1 MQTHMPRVTFETAIG
16 RCALS
21 WSDIG
26 LTGFDLPVATPRTD
40 DETNLPDAIVALIE
54 RVQQHVN
61 GELQDF
67 SDVVFDFT
75 DLPLFHAA
83 VLRATLLVK
92 PGETRSY
99 GDIARLMDHPLSA
112 SRAVGAALGGNR
124 WPLLIPCHRIVS
136 ASGKMT
142 GFSGPGGISTKL
154 RLLKIEGAQLFDQ

>member
-1 MQTHMPRVTFETAIG
+1 MQTHMRRITFETTIG

-21 WSDIG
+21 WSDTG
-26 LTGFDLPVATPRTD
+26 VTGFELPEAAVMIEDAT
-40 DETNLPDAIVALIE
+40 DAPEAVTTLID
-54 RVQQHVN
+54 RVRQHLK

-67 SDVVFDFT
+67 SDVGFDFT
-75 DLPLFHAA
+75 NLPLFNAA

-99 GDIARLMDHPLSA
+99 GDIAGLMNHPLSA

-142 GFSGPGGISTKL
+142 GISGPGGISTKL

>member
-21 WSDIG
+21 WSDAG
-26 LTGFDLPVATPRTD
+26 VTSFDLPDAKPMSD
-40 DETNLPDAIVALIE
+40 DETHLPDAMGALID
-54 RVQQHVN
+54 RVRKHLE

-67 SDVVFDFT
+67 SNVVFDFT
-75 DLPLFHAA
+75 LLPRFNAA
-83 VLRATLLVK
+83 VLQATLSVK

-99 GDIARLMDHPLSA
+99 GDIARLMNHPLSA
-112 SRAVGAALGGNR
+112 SRAVGTALGGNR

-142 GFSGPGGISTKL
+142 GFSGPGGITTKL
-154 RLLKIEGAQLFDQ
+154 RLLKIERAQLFDQ